1 MNAFLAVVEGECIG
15 EYREEVSVGGHFSQL
30 T

>member
-15 EYREEVSVGGHFSQL
+15 ECRKEVSGGGHFSQL
-30 T
+30 I